1 MLQLLQ
7 GHKKEEIYVFLSFQ
21 IVCQKVSVVLS
32 VRLLDSSA
40 PSATTW
46 AADGGTK
53 IAQCGGSLG
62 AGWEERNRGSSCPP
76 GEAWGNPGSP
86 WMLGM
91 ALGQGGALDQ
101 KQKGQREEQDPSTA
115 EGRESGNGERA
126 QASFCRSF
134 LRTWQKG
141 QDSIVCLAMTI
152 KQQKICK
159 QRERNW
165 LQSRMFTSPILLL
178 RGRLKSVYPLK
189 IPKAPQ
195 HLWSGIKILSLQM
208 QILVNK

>member
-40 PSATTW
+40 PSASTW
-46 AADGGTK
+46 AADGGIK

-62 AGWEERNRGSSCPP
+62 AGWEEGNRGSSSSP
-76 GEAWGNPGSP
+76 GQAWGKPGSP
-86 WMLGM
+86 GMLDTAPGPGM
-91 ALGQGGALDQ
+91 STGAETKRAEGGAGSVQ
-101 KQKGQREEQDPSTA
+101 GA
-115 EGRESGNGERA
+115 EHRKWSRERA
-126 QASFCRSF
+126 QPSFCRSF

-159 QRERNW
+159 QCERNW

-178 RGRLKSVYPLK
+178 RGRLKSVYPRK

-208 QILVNK
+208 QILLNK